1 MKIQSTKQKQIVFG
15 SFIVLECA
23 LWGLGNVITKIALE
37 SITPFFCLAIKFL
50 VAFLIFALMFRSS
63 AFKGMTKEQFKSCLI
78 IGAFTAFFFIFGT
91 LALFMTTATA
101 AGFFM
106 SVAVLFTPFLSAIV
120 LKKKIDKKIFPV
132 ILIVVVGAY
141 FLCVNSGTFTFGTG
155 EVLALLCSL
164 TLALQLI
171 FTSKHVENVGI
182 KMLSTMQC
190 GVAAVICFI
199 FAFIFEAPSALADV
213 TLVGWGGVLYLA
225 IGCTVIS
232 YLLQNVALEKITP
245 IFASLAFTTEPV
257 FTAICAYFMLGEV
270 LSRSGII
277 GCVLIMIGLVIASL
291 INEKDSENSD
301 KNKDSS
307 QESIGS

>member
-1 MKIQSTKQKQIVFG
+1 MKIKSEKGRHIFFG

-50 VAFLIFALMFRSS
+50 IAFIIFAVMFRSS
-63 AFKGMTKEQFKSCLI
+63 AFSGMTKSQLKSCII

-91 LALFMTTATA
+91 LGLFMTTATA

-106 SVAVLFTPFLSAIV
+106 SVAVLFTPFLSFFI
-120 LKKKIDKKIFPV
+120 LRKKIDKKIYPI

-141 FLCVNSGTFTFGTG
+141 FLCINSGEFTFGAG
-155 EVLALLCSL
+155 EILALLCSL

-171 FTSKHVENVGI
+171 FTSKHVENLGV

-190 GVAAVICFI
+190 GVAAVICFV
-199 FAFIFEAPSALADV
+199 FAFALESPAALADV
-213 TLVGWGGVLYLA
+213 TPVGWGGVIYLA

-232 YLLQNVALEKITP
+232 YLLQNAALEKITP
-245 IFASLAFTTEPV
+245 VFASVAFCTEPV

-270 LSRSGII
+270 LSVSGIV
-277 GCVLIMIGLVIASL
+277 GCVLIMVGLIIASL
-291 INEKDSENSD
+291 LSEKDDVEKLDDRENA
-301 KNKDSS
+301 NTTN
-307 QESIGS
+307 

>member
-1 MKIQSTKQKQIVFG
+1 MNLQSTKQKNMLYG

-50 VAFLIFALMFRSS
+50 VAFLIFALMFRTS

-91 LALFMTTATA
+91 LALLLTTATA

-120 LKKKIDKKIFPV
+120 LKNKVDKKIFPV
-132 ILIVVVGAY
+132 ILIVVIGAY
-141 FLCVNSGTFTFGTG
+141 FLCVNSGTFTFGIG
-155 EVLALLCSL
+155 EILALLCSL

-171 FTSKHVENVGI
+171 FTSKHVENAGI

-190 GVAAVICFI
+190 AVAAVICFV
-199 FAFIFEAPSALADV
+199 FAFIFESPAALSDV

-257 FTAICAYFMLGEV
+257 FTAICAFFMLGEV
-270 LSRSGII
+270 LSVSGII

-291 INEKDSENSD
+291 INEKDES
-301 KNKDSS
+301 NKINVEEKSS
-307 QESIGS
+307 SIGKE